1 MPTTVSKCDY
11 PNVSPYRGDRW
22 YATLMSLTVLDQ
34 GQSNGVIA
42 TDPRP
47 DVITFSVTYLTRKD
61 ALWGLSTGQFQDQ
74 GVQCGI
80 GRYYECKTTCYVWQP
95 VLETDDVYNTI
106 MVKLMYEQGHTKTF
120 NGDERP
126 LVSVKNNWIPTMTWK
141 EDALIL
147 HAVPKGELLNG
158 KKTKAM
164 TTFSIHVGVA
174 ETFGVIE
181 QTPRSGGVCIG
192 SQSPI
197 HPSLRDL

>member
-11 PNVSPYRGDRW
+11 PNVSPCWGDRW
-22 YATLMSLTVLDQ
+22 YATLMSLTVPDQ

-42 TDPRP
+42 TDPRTN
-47 DVITFSVTYLTRKD
+47 VITFSVTYLTRKY
-61 ALWGLSTGQFQDQ
+61 ALRGLSTGQFQDQ

-80 GRYYECKTTCYVWQP
+80 GRYEYKTTFYVWQP

-106 MVKLMYEQGHTKTF
+106 MVKLMNEQGHAKTF
-120 NGDERP
+120 DGDEHP
-126 LVSVKNNWIPTMTWK
+126 LVSVKKNWMPTMTWK

-174 ETFGVIE
+174 EKFGLIE